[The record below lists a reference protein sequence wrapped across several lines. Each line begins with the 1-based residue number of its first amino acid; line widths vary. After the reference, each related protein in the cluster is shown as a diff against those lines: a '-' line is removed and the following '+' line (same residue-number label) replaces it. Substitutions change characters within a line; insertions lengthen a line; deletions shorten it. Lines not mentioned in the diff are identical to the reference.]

1 MQGARQ
7 RKREDL
13 DGFSSDDSMNEFSED
28 QVDQIDAG
36 SSHDTSITD
45 HKSKASQS
53 EMHQFGFGLKQL
65 INKPSFI
72 MDDAMGSVRVMPGV
86 AVRAP
91 LRYTFGSVTCRSRW
105 NRIEAFPAGNV
116 FGHVGL
122 SRSHVGM
129 HVGHNLKKVL
139 VKNIFICFNLF

>member
-72 MDDAMGSVRVMPGV
+72 MDDAMGSQTLQNW
-86 AVRAP
+86 A
-91 LRYTFGSVTCRSRW
+91 
-105 NRIEAFPAGNV
+105 
-116 FGHVGL
+116 
-122 SRSHVGM
+122 
-129 HVGHNLKKVL
+129 
-139 VKNIFICFNLF
+139 